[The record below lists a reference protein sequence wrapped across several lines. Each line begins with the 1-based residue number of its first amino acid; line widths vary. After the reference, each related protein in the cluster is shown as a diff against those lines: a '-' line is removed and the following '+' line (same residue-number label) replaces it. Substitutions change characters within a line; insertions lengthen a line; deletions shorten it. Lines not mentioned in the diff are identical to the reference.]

1 MRLALEL
8 DLPDPRFVDCLNAQ
22 VAHLMMGL
30 LDRRTPPGEPTNY
43 PLAWQPDGAAVIQG
57 LARAGRL
64 DVARQLVTYF
74 AENDFFG
81 ELRGGGGRTGQGLR
95 VLEDVAAGSTI
106 RRWTPG
112 CGPTCTAKRNSS

>member
-1 MRLALEL
+1 
-8 DLPDPRFVDCLNAQ
+8 
-22 VAHLMMGL
+22 MMGL

-43 PLAWQPDGAAVIQG
+43 PLAWQRDGAAVIQG

-81 ELRGGGGRTGQGLR
+81 GFGAEGTRQARGCECWKTWPR
-95 VLEDVAAGSTI
+95 GSTI

-112 CGPTCTAKRNSS
+112 CGPTCAAKRNSS